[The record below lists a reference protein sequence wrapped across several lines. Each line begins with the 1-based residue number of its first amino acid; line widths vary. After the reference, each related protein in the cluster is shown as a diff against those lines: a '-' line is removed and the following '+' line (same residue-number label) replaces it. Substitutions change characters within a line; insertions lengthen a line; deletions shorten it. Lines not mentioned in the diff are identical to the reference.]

1 MTIDMRFVK
10 NIFELKISSNDGK
23 CIISLP
29 NLKNVRYLQKT
40 SKQLTSL
47 KIDQK
52 KYPFYYRNLSR
63 QVRLYIFKSSY
74 RYMCGGSI
82 LSEHW
87 VVTAAHCVVGK
98 VQYQGRNH
106 SISTHGPNIQVGR
119 LVPSYFQSI
128 IPSERIKVNTPS

>member
-1 MTIDMRFVK
+1 MMTIDMRFVK
-10 NIFELKISSNDGK
+10 NIFEISSNDGK
-23 CIISLP
+23 CLP
-29 NLKNVRYLQKT
+29 NFKNVRHLQKT
-40 SKQLTSL
+40 SNQLTSL

-52 KYPFYYRNLSR
+52 RYQLYYRNLSR

-106 SISTHGPNIQVGR
+106 SITTHGPNIQVGR
-119 LVPSYFQSI
+119 LVRSYTF
-128 IPSERIKVNTPS
+128 R